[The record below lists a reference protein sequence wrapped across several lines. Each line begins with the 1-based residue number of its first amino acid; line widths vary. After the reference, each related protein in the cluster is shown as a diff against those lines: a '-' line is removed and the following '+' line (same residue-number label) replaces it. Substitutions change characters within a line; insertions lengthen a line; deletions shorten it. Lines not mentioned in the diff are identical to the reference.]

1 MFCVTE
7 VFETEDEAAR
17 AERDD
22 TGIVC
27 RGSAFEGVNCDSY
40 IVRSERYAVI
50 QVYIN
55 AYSEYIITKAT

>member
-1 MFCVTE
+1 MCHVAG
-7 VFETEDEAAR
+7 VFETEDEAAD

-27 RGSAFEGVNCDSY
+27 RGGPLDGVNYDSY
-40 IVRSERYAVI
+40 IVRDERYAVV

-55 AYSEYIITKAT
+55 AYSEYVITKTI